1 MSKICYIRLLCL
13 AFVSFLYFS
22 ATAQSINLTFL
33 KDTVEQ
39 NGNTYS
45 FNTVILRNT
54 SAVVRKFTIEAQAP
68 DDWQLLFDNRKVFE
82 LGPNQTLS
90 LPLRLAAPIQT
101 EATIYSVRLFLNVAG
116 YPQKS
121 GYAYYA
127 RVGANSKW
135 RASLLNPNLLLSRA
149 SRENSFRLLLSNKG
163 NSTEELNVHINTSL
177 TLQQARNSSVK
188 LAAGKDTTLVYSFT
202 IAAKLLEDFKS
213 QELMVQVTDQ
223 KKQNQLLLQ
232 KISSFGTVFR
242 ENPSGWYTFPLSV
255 EFVAQNFTTA
265 QKALYI
271 NSNGSLDL
279 DKGRSLNFNYRT
291 DNFNAQSDGSS
302 RYAFLNYNS
311 PKWKVSVGD
320 QSEFGDFLID
330 GLGARLGFDSG
341 KGYRTELL
349 GVDSRIGDAKLI
361 RANQQFNFLGNHQL
375 ENQTL
380 ASFDRENKINSL
392 LNMSIYELGWRK
404 FSRLI
409 LRAGISREEFYRFS
423 EPLRKTGSTLGAAY
437 SYNSPHLTGRLGI
450 TATDASFPG
459 INRGLVQSNNEMT
472 FHFKR
477 ASLGLLFDYNERQ
490 LNPALDT
497 GMAFRRML
505 GGRIAEYGLKTGW
518 RFDKGYVTLISS
530 LINQVQSSSDLLL
543 IRSYKLNF
551 NAGKEFANNL
561 SASFSGNLLRNQ
573 APYDPSKKAGY
584 SLNAY
589 ATLAAR
595 NYGFFVRLDNGPSYY
610 FDFVNYLNNGYSTR
624 RLQFSPYYEQSFFKE
639 VLHFRLQM
647 DYTDDRSLPVPEFM
661 ARGDLSLD
669 LNSKGLSFRI
679 FGSKNV
685 RTIAGNRSD
694 YMSMSIRK
702 SFNLPLL
709 GIKRFVTMKVL
720 VFKDANSNG
729 IYDLGDEAI
738 PGAAVGIGAQ
748 NFLSNRKGEMSYKNI
763 KPGEYDIDLSRVNT
777 VKGWMPRNG
786 FRQHFEVRSSQMVY
800 IPFSQSRYLS
810 GKLNVQKDPRSN
822 LIFRSDNIRISITN
836 SRGES
841 FSTLTT
847 ENGEFFINLPQDTY
861 KVRISSNVFDED
873 FRLLSDTFNADLLH
887 KNSEHLIFEVR
898 ERKRQINI
906 RKQY

>member
-1 MSKICYIRLLCL
+1 MCKIRAVSLLCL
-13 AFVSFLYFS
+13 AFVSFLCCS
-22 ATAQSINLTFL
+22 ANAQSIDLTFL

-39 NGNTYS
+39 NGNAYS

-54 SAVVRKFTIEAQAP
+54 SAVARKFTIEAQAP
-68 DDWQLLFDNRKVFE
+68 EGWQLLFDNRKVFE

-90 LPLRLAAPIQT
+90 LPLRLAAAIQT
-101 EATIYSVRLFLNVAG
+101 EATVYSVRLFLNVAG
-116 YPQKS
+116 YSQKS
-121 GYAYYA
+121 TYAYYA

-163 NSTEELNVHINTSL
+163 NAPEELNVRINTSL
-177 TLQQARNSSVK
+177 LLLQARNSSLK
-188 LAAGKDTTLVYSFT
+188 LAAGKDTMLVYSFNV
-202 IAAKLLEDFKS
+202 AAKFLDDFKS
-213 QELMVQVTDQ
+213 QEIVVQVTDQ

-232 KISSFGTVFR
+232 RISSFGTVFR
-242 ENPSGWYTFPLSV
+242 ENPSGWYTFPLSI

-265 QKALYI
+265 QSALYI

-311 PKWKVSVGD
+311 AKWKVSVGD

-330 GLGARLGFDSG
+330 GLGARLGFDNG

-349 GVDSRIGDAKLI
+349 GVDSRLGDSKLF
-361 RANQQFNFLGNHQL
+361 RLNQQFNFSGNQEL
-375 ENQTL
+375 ENQTM
-380 ASFDRENKINSL
+380 AGFDRGNKINSL
-392 LNMSIYELGWRK
+392 LNMSTYELGWRK
-404 FSRLI
+404 YSRLI

-423 EPLRKTGSTLGAAY
+423 EPLRKTGGALAAAY
-437 SYNSPHLTGRLGI
+437 SYSSPGLTGRFGLS
-450 TATDASFPG
+450 ATDVNFPG
-459 INRGLVQSNNEMT
+459 INRGLRQSNNELT

-477 ASLGLLFDYNERQ
+477 LSLGLLFDYNERQ

-497 GMAFRRML
+497 GTVLRQLL

-530 LINQVQSSSDLLL
+530 VINQVQSSSDLIL

-551 NAGKEFANNL
+551 NAGKEFGNNF

-573 APYDPSKKAGY
+573 APDDPAAKAGY

-624 RLQFSPYYEQSFFKE
+624 RFQFSPYYEQSFFKE
-639 VLHFRLQM
+639 VLHFRVQM

-702 SFNLPLL
+702 SFNVPLL
-709 GIKRFVTMKVL
+709 GIRRFVTMKVL
-720 VFKDANSNG
+720 VFKDFNSNG
-729 IYDLGDEAI
+729 IYDLGDESIPDAAI
-738 PGAAVGIGAQ
+738 GIAAQ
-748 NFLSNRKGEMSYKNI
+748 NFLSNRKGEVSYKNI
-763 KPGEYDIDLSRVNT
+763 KAGEYDIDLSRVNS

-786 FRQHFEVRSSQMVY
+786 FRQHYEIRSSQTVY
-800 IPFSQSRYLS
+800 IPFSQSHYLS

-822 LIFRSDNIRISITN
+822 LVFRPGGIRISMT
-836 SRGES
+836 SSGGES

-847 ENGEFFINLPQDTY
+847 ESGEFFINLPQDTY

>member
-1 MSKICYIRLLCL
+1 MCKIRYIGLLCL
-13 AFVSFLYFS
+13 AFVSFLCCS
-22 ATAQSINLTFL
+22 AAAQSIDLTFL

-68 DDWQLLFDNRKVFE
+68 EGWQLLFDNRKVFE

-90 LPLRLAAPIQT
+90 LPLRLAAAIQT

-116 YPQKS
+116 YSQKS
-121 GYAYYA
+121 AYTYYA

-135 RASLLNPNLLLSRA
+135 RVSLLNPNLLLSRA

-163 NSTEELNVHINTSL
+163 NATEELNVRINTSL
-177 TLQQARNSSVK
+177 TLLQARNSTVK

-202 IAAKLLEDFKS
+202 IAAKFLEDFKS
-213 QELMVQVTDQ
+213 QEVIVQVTDQ

-232 KISSFGTVFR
+232 RISSFGTFFR

-255 EFVAQNFTTA
+255 EFVAQNFTTTY
-265 QKALYI
+265 KTVYI

-279 DKGRSLNFNYRT
+279 NKGRALSFNYRT
-291 DNFNAQSDGSS
+291 DNFSTQSDGSS
-302 RYAFLNYNS
+302 RYAFLNYSS
-311 PKWKVSVGD
+311 PKWKISVGD

-330 GLGARLGFDSG
+330 GLGARLGFDNG
-341 KGYRTELL
+341 KGYRTEVL
-349 GVDSRIGDAKLI
+349 GVDSRLGDARLF
-361 RANQQFNFLGNHQL
+361 RLNQQLNFLGNQQL
-375 ENQTL
+375 ENQTVG
-380 ASFDRENKINSL
+380 SFDRENKINSV
-392 LNMSIYELGWRK
+392 LNMSTYELGWRK
-404 FSRLI
+404 YNHLV

-423 EPLRKTGSTLGAAY
+423 KPLRKTGNSLAAAY
-437 SYNSPHLTGRLGI
+437 SYSSPRLTGRFGL

-459 INRGLVQSNNEMT
+459 INRGLMQSNNELT

-477 ASLGLLFDYNERQ
+477 LSLGLLFDYNERQ

-497 GMAFRRML
+497 GTVLSQLL

-518 RFDKGYVTLISS
+518 RFDNGYVTLISS
-530 LINQVQSSSDLLL
+530 LIDQVQSSSDLLL
-543 IRSYKLNF
+543 VRSYKLNF
-551 NAGKEFANNL
+551 NAGKEFSQYL
-561 SASFSGNLLRNQ
+561 SASFSGSLLRNE
-573 APYDPSKKAGY
+573 APDNPSAKAGY

-624 RLQFSPYYEQSFFKE
+624 RFQFSPYYEQSFFKD

-647 DYTDDRSLPVPEFM
+647 DYTDDRSLPDPELM

-669 LNSKGLSFRI
+669 LNTRGVSFRI

-685 RTIAGNRSD
+685 RNISGNRSD
-694 YMSMSIRK
+694 YISMSIRK

-720 VFKDANSNG
+720 VFKDVNSNG

-738 PGAAVGIGAQ
+738 PDAAVGIAAQ
-748 NFLSNRKGEMSYKNI
+748 NFLSNKKGEVSYKNI
-763 KPGEYDIDLSRVNT
+763 KAGGYDVDLSRVNT

-786 FRQHFEVRSSQMVY
+786 FRQHYEVRSSQTVY

-822 LIFRSDNIRISITN
+822 LVFRPDNIRINVSN

-847 ENGEFFINLPQDTY
+847 ESGEFFINLPQDTY

>member
-1 MSKICYIRLLCL
+1 MCKIRCIGLICL
-13 AFVSFLYFS
+13 AFFSFLCCS
-22 ATAQSINLTFL
+22 AAAQSIDLTFL

-68 DDWQLLFDNRKVFE
+68 EGWQLLFDNRKVFE

-90 LPLRLAAPIQT
+90 LPLRLAAAIQT

-116 YPQKS
+116 YSQKS
-121 GYAYYA
+121 AYAYYA

-135 RASLLNPNLLLSRA
+135 RVSLLNPNLLLSRA

-163 NSTEELNVHINTSL
+163 NATEELNIHINTSL
-177 TLQQARNSSVK
+177 MLLQGRNSSVK
-188 LAAGKDTTLVYSFT
+188 LAAGKDTTLVYSFSV
-202 IAAKLLEDFKS
+202 AVKFLDNFKS
-213 QELMVQVTDQ
+213 QEVMVQVTDQ

-232 KISSFGTVFR
+232 RISSFGTVFR
-242 ENPSGWYTFPLSV
+242 ENPSGWYTFPLSI

-330 GLGARLGFDSG
+330 GLGVRLGFDNG
-341 KGYRTELL
+341 KGYRTEVL
-349 GVDSRIGDAKLI
+349 GVDSRLGDAKLF
-361 RANQQFNFLGNHQL
+361 RLNQQLNFLGNQQL
-375 ENQTL
+375 ENQTM
-380 ASFDRENKINSL
+380 ASFDRENKINSV
-392 LNMSIYELGWRK
+392 LNMSTYELGWRK
-404 FSRLI
+404 YSHLI

-423 EPLRKTGSTLGAAY
+423 EPLRKTGSTLAAAY
-437 SYNSPHLTGRLGI
+437 SYSSPRLTGRFGLS
-450 TATDASFPG
+450 ATDANFPG
-459 INRGLVQSNNEMT
+459 MNRGLRQSNNELT
-472 FHFKR
+472 FHFKQL
-477 ASLGLLFDYNERQ
+477 SLGLLFDYNERQ

-497 GMAFRRML
+497 GTVLRQLL

-530 LINQVQSSSDLLL
+530 VINQVQSSSDLLL

-551 NAGKEFANNL
+551 NAGKEFSHNL
-561 SASFSGNLLRNQ
+561 SASFSGNLLRNL
-573 APYDPSKKAGY
+573 APDDPSAKAGY

-639 VLHFRLQM
+639 VLHFRVQM

-685 RTIAGNRSD
+685 RTIYGNRSD

-720 VFKDANSNG
+720 LFKDFNSNG

-738 PGAAVGIGAQ
+738 PDATLGIAAQ
-748 NFLSNRKGEMSYKNI
+748 HFLSNKKGEVSYKNI
-763 KPGEYDIDLSRVNT
+763 KAGEYDVDLSRVNA

-786 FRQHFEVRSSQMVY
+786 FRQHYEVHSSQTVY
-800 IPFSQSRYLS
+800 IPFSQSHYLS

-822 LIFRSDNIRISITN
+822 LVFRPDNIRINVTN

-847 ENGEFFINLPQDTY
+847 ESGEFFINLPQDTY
-861 KVRISSNVFDED
+861 KVRISSGVFDED